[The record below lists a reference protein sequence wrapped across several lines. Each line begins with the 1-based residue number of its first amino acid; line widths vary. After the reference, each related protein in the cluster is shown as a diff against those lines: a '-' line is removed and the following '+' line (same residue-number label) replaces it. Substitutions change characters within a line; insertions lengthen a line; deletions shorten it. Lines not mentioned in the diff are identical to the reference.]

1 MERQV
6 IRVRLR
12 EAIDRHQRTTGV
24 RVTYSSLARATGL
37 SRSTIEAIGSR
48 PGYQPSLSVI
58 DQLCDALRC
67 ELADL
72 LERVPSRG
80 ARKAR

>member
-1 MERQV
+1 V

-12 EAIDRHQRTTGV
+12 EAIEQHQRATGEK
-24 RVTYSSLARATGL
+24 VTYSSLARATGL

-48 PGYQPSLSVI
+48 AGYQPSLYVI
-58 DQLCDALRC
+58 DQLCGVLRC
-67 ELADL
+67 ELSEL

-80 ARKAR
+80 GRKVR

>member
-1 MERQV
+1 M

-12 EAIDRHQRTTGV
+12 ETIEHHQRTTGEK
-24 RVTYSSLARATGL
+24 VTYSSLARATGL

-48 PGYQPSLSVI
+48 PGYQPSLYVI
-58 DQLCDALRC
+58 DRLCGALSC

-72 LERVPSRG
+72 LERVPSRA
-80 ARKAR
+80 ARRVR